1 MTFVDSIKTCF
12 NKYATFEGRAKRSEY
27 WWFWLASFVVA
38 YIPFIGWLA
47 SLAALIPMIAVG
59 VRRLHD
65 TNHCG
70 WWLLCPI
77 YNIVLLATIGDSG
90 ANDYGD
96 APAE

>member
-12 NKYATFEGRAKRSEY
+12 NKYATFEGRAKRSEF
-27 WWFWLASFVVA
+27 WWFWLACFVVG
-38 YIPFIGWLA
+38 YIPVINIIAGLGT
-47 SLAALIPMIAVG
+47 LIPIIAVG

-90 ANDYGD
+90 ANDYGE
-96 APAE
+96 APVE

>member
-12 NKYATFEGRAKRSEY
+12 NKYATFEGRAKRSEF
-27 WWFWLASFVVA
+27 WWFWLACFVVG
-38 YIPFIGWLA
+38 YVPVIGWIA
-47 SLAALIPMIAVG
+47 SLGALIPIIAVG

-77 YNIVLLATIGDSG
+77 YNIILLATIGDSG
-90 ANDYGD
+90 ANDYGE
-96 APAE
+96 APVE

>member
-12 NKYATFEGRAKRSEY
+12 NKYATFEGRAKRSEF
-27 WWFWLASFVVA
+27 WWFWLACFVVG
-38 YIPFIGWLA
+38 YIPVIGWIA
-47 SLAALIPMIAVG
+47 SLGALIPIIAVG

-77 YNIVLLATIGDSG
+77 YNIILLATIGDSG
-90 ANDYGD
+90 ANDYGE
-96 APAE
+96 APVE